1 MENAVRPDEA
11 ATYSPRHR
19 ALTAGE
25 RIEMR
30 RRLHRMP
37 RRLLAEMVG
46 RSEEWLRLIETGRL
60 RLDSVEMILR
70 LAEVLQISDFRELI
84 ERPVRDA
91 GHRTD
96 SATRLVEAL
105 EPILLAHP
113 VTVTDTAGRPST
125 DRKSHQ
131 WLADEVTECAAI
143 WSGSPRRYSQLILR
157 LPHLL
162 ATGRCWNHDPEGGSA
177 RLSLSRTYH
186 LTREV
191 LTQLGAHQLAAIAAD
206 RACLLARTG
215 THPHLLAA
223 SGWHWAS
230 ALLHLGESHQSH
242 TFALATARR
251 DLPDEDTSDTDV
263 VRGALELLAAEAAAR
278 TDLSEAARL
287 LAVAGER
294 AQRVGHDRRTS
305 GIGFGT
311 VEVELT
317 RMEIALSRRDVQQVT
332 DIAATVQRLDILP
345 IGRRARYFIVLATA
359 YSLQGDIAAATL
371 ALGRAAES
379 SPEDLRFDSDV
390 HAVLRTLLRHQNQ
403 LVRDKIAHLVNV
415 AGIA

>member
-1 MENAVRPDEA
+1 
-11 ATYSPRHR
+11 
-19 ALTAGE
+19 
-25 RIEMR
+25 
-30 RRLHRMP
+30 MP

-70 LAEVLQISDFRELI
+70 LTEVLQISDFRDLI
-84 ERPVRDA
+84 ELPVRNA
-91 GHRTD
+91 GHHTD
-96 SATRLVEAL
+96 SAGRLIEAL

-113 VTVTDTAGRPST
+113 VTTADTAGRPTT
-125 DRKSHQ
+125 DRKNHR
-131 WLADEVTECAAI
+131 WLADEVTDCASI
-143 WSGSPRRYSQLILR
+143 WAGSPRRYSQLILR

-162 ATGRCWNHDPEGGSA
+162 AAGRCWNHRPEGGPA
-177 RLSLSRTYH
+177 QLSLSRAYH

-206 RACLLARTG
+206 RACLLARTI

-230 ALLHLGESHQSH
+230 ALLRLGENHHSHL
-242 TFALATARR
+242 FALATARR
-251 DLPDEDTSDTDV
+251 DLPDDGSIDTDV

-278 TDLSEAARL
+278 TGLTEAARL

-294 AQRVGHDRRTS
+294 AQRVGHDRRTL
-305 GIGFGT
+305 GIGFGAC
-311 VEVELT
+311 EVEMT
-317 RMEIALSRRDVQQVT
+317 RMEIALSRRDIQQVT

-345 IGRRARYFIVLATA
+345 IGRRTRYFIILANA
-359 YSLQGDIAAATL
+359 YTLQGDIAAATL

-379 SPEDLRFDSDV
+379 SPEDLRFDGDA
-390 HAVLRTLLRHQNQ
+390 HTVLRTLLRHQNQ